1 MVIKSI
7 VLLLVSLA
15 VVSVHLADAQQPPK
29 KPLIGVLVAG
39 SPSSMESRINAFQ
52 KRLRELGY
60 KGGQN
65 IIVEYNYAE
74 GNYNRLTAI
83 ATDLVRSKANVIV
96 TWATPVTQVV
106 KNETNTIPIVMAGG
120 GNPVETGLVESLA
133 KPGGNITGLATI
145 QNELTGKRLE
155 LLKEAFPKI
164 SRVALV
170 FNPEGQAA
178 TQGYERLKAIAQS
191 LKISVVPLEIRK
203 PNEIDRAFAA
213 IPKSRVDALL
223 LESDPIFNINRQKVI
238 TLTAEN
244 RLPAMYPERRWAED
258 GGMMAY
264 GTDLIEVASRAA
276 MFVDKILKGA
286 KPDELP
292 VEQPT
297 KFELTINLRTAKQIG
312 VTIPQSILFRAD
324 KVIK

>member
-1 MVIKSI
+1 MTMKII

-60 KGGQN
+60 KEGQN
-65 IIVEYNYAE
+65 IVVEYHYAE

-83 ATDLVRSKANVIV
+83 ATDLVRSNANVIV
-96 TWATPVTQVV
+96 TWAIPVTQVV
-106 KNETNTIPIVMAGG
+106 KNATNTIPIVMAGG
-120 GNPVETGLVESLA
+120 GNPVESGLVESLA

-155 LLKEAFPKI
+155 LLKEAVPKI
-164 SRVALV
+164 SRVAFV
-170 FNPEGQAA
+170 FNPEGQVP
-178 TQGYERLKAIAQS
+178 TQGYEPLKGIAQS
-191 LKISVVPLEIRK
+191 LKISLEPLEIRK
-203 PNEIDRAFAA
+203 PNEIDKAFAA
-213 IPKSRVDALL
+213 IPKSRVDGLL
-223 LESDPIFNINRQKVI
+223 LESDPVFNTNRQKVI
-238 TLTAEN
+238 ALTAKN

-264 GTDLIEVASRAA
+264 GTDLIEVANRAA
-276 MFVDKILKGA
+276 IFVDKILKGA
-286 KPDELP
+286 KPADLP

-297 KFELTINLRTAKQIG
+297 KFELAINLKTAKQIG
-312 VTIPQSILFRAD
+312 VTIPQSVLFRAD
-324 KVIK
+324 RVIK

>member
-1 MVIKSI
+1 MTMKII

-60 KGGQN
+60 KEGQN
-65 IIVEYNYAE
+65 IVVEYHYAE

-83 ATDLVRSKANVIV
+83 ATDLVRSNANVIV
-96 TWATPVTQVV
+96 TWAIPVTQVV
-106 KNETNTIPIVMAGG
+106 KNATNTIPIVMAGG

-155 LLKEAFPKI
+155 LLKEAVPKI
-164 SRVALV
+164 SRVAFV
-170 FNPEGQAA
+170 FNPEGQVP
-178 TQGYERLKAIAQS
+178 TQGYEPLKGFAQS
-191 LKISVVPLEIRK
+191 LKMSLEPLEIRK
-203 PNEIDRAFAA
+203 PNEIDKAFAA
-213 IPKSRVDALL
+213 IPKSRVDGLL
-223 LESDPIFNINRQKVI
+223 LESDPVFNTNRQKVI
-238 TLTAEN
+238 ALTAKN

-264 GTDLIEVASRAA
+264 GTDLIEVANRAA
-276 MFVDKILKGA
+276 IFVDKILKGA
-286 KPDELP
+286 KPADLP

-297 KFELTINLRTAKQIG
+297 KFELAINLKTAKQIG
-312 VTIPQSILFRAD
+312 VTIPQSVLFRAD
-324 KVIK
+324 RVIK

>member
-1 MVIKSI
+1 MKII
-7 VLLLVSLA
+7 ILLLVSLA

-60 KGGQN
+60 KEGQN
-65 IIVEYNYAE
+65 IVVEYHYAE

-83 ATDLVRSKANVIV
+83 TTDLVRSNANVIV
-96 TWATPVTQVV
+96 TWAIPVTQVV
-106 KNETNTIPIVMAGG
+106 KNATNTIPIVMAGG

-155 LLKEAFPKI
+155 LLKEAVPKI
-164 SRVALV
+164 SRVAFV
-170 FNPEGQAA
+170 FNPEGQVP
-178 TQGYERLKAIAQS
+178 TQGYEPLKSFAQS
-191 LKISVVPLEIRK
+191 LKISLEPLEIRK
-203 PNEIDRAFAA
+203 PNEIDKAFAA
-213 IPKSRVDALL
+213 IPKSRVDGLL
-223 LESDPIFNINRQKVI
+223 LESDPVFNTNRQKVI
-238 TLTAEN
+238 ALTAKN

-264 GTDLIEVASRAA
+264 GTDLIEVANRAA
-276 MFVDKILKGA
+276 IFVDKILKGA
-286 KPDELP
+286 KPADLP

-297 KFELTINLRTAKQIG
+297 KFELAINLKTAKQIG
-312 VTIPQSILFRAD
+312 VTIPQSVLFRAD
-324 KVIK
+324 RVIK

>member
-1 MVIKSI
+1 MKII
-7 VLLLVSLA
+7 ILLLVSLA
-15 VVSVHLADAQQPPK
+15 VVSAHLADAQQPPK

-60 KGGQN
+60 KEGQN
-65 IIVEYNYAE
+65 IVVEYHYAE

-83 ATDLVRSKANVIV
+83 TTDLVRSNANVIV
-96 TWATPVTQVV
+96 TWAIPVTQIV
-106 KNETNTIPIVMAGG
+106 KNATNTIPIVMAGG

-155 LLKEAFPKI
+155 LLKEAVPKI
-164 SRVALV
+164 SRVAMV
-170 FNPEGQAA
+170 FNPEGQVP
-178 TQGYERLKAIAQS
+178 TQGYEPLKGTAQS
-191 LKISVVPLEIRK
+191 LKISLEPLEIRN
-203 PNEIDRAFAA
+203 PNEIDKAFAA
-213 IPKSRVDALL
+213 IPKNRVDALL
-223 LESDPIFNINRQKVI
+223 LESDPVFNINRQKVI
-238 TLTAEN
+238 ALAAKN

-264 GTDLIEVASRAA
+264 GTDLIEVANRAA
-276 MFVDKILKGA
+276 IFVDKILKGA
-286 KPDELP
+286 KPADLP

-297 KFELTINLRTAKQIG
+297 KFELAINLKTAKEIG
-312 VTIPQSILFRAD
+312 VTIPQSVLFRAD

>member
-1 MVIKSI
+1 MAMKII

-15 VVSVHLADAQQPPK
+15 VVSAHLADAQQPPK

-60 KGGQN
+60 KEGQN
-65 IIVEYNYAE
+65 IVVEYHYAE

-83 ATDLVRSKANVIV
+83 TTDLVRSNANVIV
-96 TWATPVTQVV
+96 TWAIPVTQVV
-106 KNETNTIPIVMAGG
+106 KNATNTIPIVMAGG

-155 LLKEAFPKI
+155 LLKEAVPKI
-164 SRVALV
+164 SRVAMV
-170 FNPEGQAA
+170 FNPEGQVP
-178 TQGYERLKAIAQS
+178 TRGYEPLKGIAQL
-191 LKISVVPLEIRK
+191 LKISVEPLQIRK
-203 PNEIDRAFAA
+203 PNEIDKVFAA
-213 IPKSRVDALL
+213 IPKSRVDALI

-238 TLTAEN
+238 ALAAKN

-264 GTDLIEVASRAA
+264 GTDLIEVANRAA
-276 MFVDKILKGA
+276 IFVDKILKGA
-286 KPDELP
+286 KPADLP

-297 KFELTINLRTAKQIG
+297 KFELAINLKTAKEIG
-312 VTIPQSILFRAD
+312 VTIPQSVLFRAD

>member
-1 MVIKSI
+1 MAMKII
-7 VLLLVSLA
+7 ILLLVSLA
-15 VVSVHLADAQQPPK
+15 VVSAHLADAQQPPK

-60 KGGQN
+60 KEGQN
-65 IIVEYNYAE
+65 IVVEYHYAE

-83 ATDLVRSKANVIV
+83 TTDLVRSNANVIV
-96 TWATPVTQVV
+96 TWAIPVTQVV
-106 KNETNTIPIVMAGG
+106 KNATNTIPIVMAGG

-155 LLKEAFPKI
+155 LLKEAVPKI
-164 SRVALV
+164 SRVAMV
-170 FNPEGQAA
+170 FNPEGQVP
-178 TQGYERLKAIAQS
+178 TRGYEPLKGIAQL
-191 LKISVVPLEIRK
+191 LKISVEPLQIRK
-203 PNEIDRAFAA
+203 PNEIDKAFAA
-213 IPKSRVDALL
+213 IPKSRVDALI

-238 TLTAEN
+238 ALAAKN

-264 GTDLIEVASRAA
+264 GTDLIEVANRAA
-276 MFVDKILKGA
+276 IFVDKILKGA
-286 KPDELP
+286 KPADLP

-297 KFELTINLRTAKQIG
+297 KFELAINLKTAKEIG
-312 VTIPQSILFRAD
+312 VTIPQSVLFRAD

>member
-1 MVIKSI
+1 MKII

-60 KGGQN
+60 KEGQN
-65 IIVEYNYAE
+65 IVVEYHYAE

-83 ATDLVRSKANVIV
+83 ATDLVRSNANVIV
-96 TWATPVTQVV
+96 TWAIPVTQVV
-106 KNETNTIPIVMAGG
+106 KNATNTIPIVMAGG

-155 LLKEAFPKI
+155 LLKEAVPKI

-170 FNPEGQAA
+170 FNPEGQVP
-178 TQGYERLKAIAQS
+178 TQGYEPLKGFAQS
-191 LKISVVPLEIRK
+191 LKISLEPLEIRK
-203 PNEIDRAFAA
+203 PNEIDKAFAA
-213 IPKSRVDALL
+213 IPKSRVDGLL
-223 LESDPIFNINRQKVI
+223 LESDPVFNTNRQKVI
-238 TLTAEN
+238 ALTAKN

-264 GTDLIEVASRAA
+264 GTDLIEVANRAA
-276 MFVDKILKGA
+276 IFVDKILKGA
-286 KPDELP
+286 KPADLP

-297 KFELTINLRTAKQIG
+297 KFELAINLKTAKQIG
-312 VTIPQSILFRAD
+312 VTIPQSVLFRAD
-324 KVIK
+324 RVIK

>member
-1 MVIKSI
+1 MTMKII

-29 KPLIGVLVAG
+29 EPLIGVLVAG

-60 KGGQN
+60 KEGQN
-65 IIVEYNYAE
+65 IVVEYHYAE
-74 GNYNRLTAI
+74 GNYDRLTAI
-83 ATDLVRSKANVIV
+83 ATDLVRSNANVIV
-96 TWATPVTQVV
+96 TWAIPVTQVV
-106 KNETNTIPIVMAGG
+106 KNATNTIPIVMAGG

-155 LLKEAFPKI
+155 LLKEAVPKI

-170 FNPEGQAA
+170 FNPEGQVP
-178 TQGYERLKAIAQS
+178 TQGYEPLKGFAQS
-191 LKISVVPLEIRK
+191 LKISLEPLEIRK
-203 PNEIDRAFAA
+203 PNEIDKAFAA
-213 IPKSRVDALL
+213 IPKSRVDGLL
-223 LESDPIFNINRQKVI
+223 LESDPVFNTNRQKVI
-238 TLTAEN
+238 ALTAKN

-264 GTDLIEVASRAA
+264 GTDLIEVANRAA
-276 MFVDKILKGA
+276 IFVDKILKGA
-286 KPDELP
+286 KPAELH

-297 KFELTINLRTAKQIG
+297 KFELAINLKTAKQIG
-312 VTIPQSILFRAD
+312 VTIPQSVLFRAD
-324 KVIK
+324 RVIK

>member
-1 MVIKSI
+1 MKII

-60 KGGQN
+60 KEGQN
-65 IIVEYNYAE
+65 IVVEYHYAE

-83 ATDLVRSKANVIV
+83 ATDLVRSNANVIV
-96 TWATPVTQVV
+96 TWAIPVTQVV
-106 KNETNTIPIVMAGG
+106 KNATNTIPIVMAGG

-155 LLKEAFPKI
+155 LLKEAVPKI
-164 SRVALV
+164 SRVAFV
-170 FNPEGQAA
+170 FNPEGQVP
-178 TQGYERLKAIAQS
+178 TQGYEPLKGFAQS
-191 LKISVVPLEIRK
+191 LKMSLEPLEIRK
-203 PNEIDRAFAA
+203 PNEIDKAFAA
-213 IPKSRVDALL
+213 IPKSRVDGLL
-223 LESDPIFNINRQKVI
+223 LESDPVFNTNRQKVI
-238 TLTAEN
+238 ALTAKN

-258 GGMMAY
+258 G
-264 GTDLIEVASRAA
+264 E
-276 MFVDKILKGA
+276 
-286 KPDELP
+286 
-292 VEQPT
+292 
-297 KFELTINLRTAKQIG
+297 
-312 VTIPQSILFRAD
+312 
-324 KVIK
+324 

>member
-1 MVIKSI
+1 MTMKII

-15 VVSVHLADAQQPPK
+15 VVSVHLADAQQPPE

-60 KGGQN
+60 KEGQN
-65 IIVEYNYAE
+65 IVVEYHYAE

-83 ATDLVRSKANVIV
+83 ATDLVRSNANVIV
-96 TWATPVTQVV
+96 TWAIPVTQVV
-106 KNETNTIPIVMAGG
+106 KNATNTIPIVMAGG

-155 LLKEAFPKI
+155 LLKEAVPKI
-164 SRVALV
+164 SRVAFV
-170 FNPEGQAA
+170 FNPEGQVP
-178 TQGYERLKAIAQS
+178 TQGYEPLKGFAQS
-191 LKISVVPLEIRK
+191 LKISLEPLEIRK
-203 PNEIDRAFAA
+203 PNEIDKAFAA
-213 IPKSRVDALL
+213 IPKSRVDGLL
-223 LESDPIFNINRQKVI
+223 LESDPVFNTNRQKVI
-238 TLTAEN
+238 ALTAKN

-264 GTDLIEVASRAA
+264 GTDLIEVANRAA
-276 MFVDKILKGA
+276 IFVDKILKGA
-286 KPDELP
+286 KPADLP

-297 KFELTINLRTAKQIG
+297 KFELAINLKTAKQIG
-312 VTIPQSILFRAD
+312 VTIPQSVLFRAD
-324 KVIK
+324 RVIK

>member
-1 MVIKSI
+1 MAMKII
-7 VLLLVSLA
+7 ILLLVSLA
-15 VVSVHLADAQQPPK
+15 VVSAHLADAQQPPK

-60 KGGQN
+60 KEGQN
-65 IIVEYNYAE
+65 IVVEYHYAE

-83 ATDLVRSKANVIV
+83 TTDLVRSNANVIV
-96 TWATPVTQVV
+96 TWAIPVTQVV
-106 KNETNTIPIVMAGG
+106 KNATNTIPIVMAGG

-155 LLKEAFPKI
+155 LLKEAVPKI
-164 SRVALV
+164 SRVAMV
-170 FNPEGQAA
+170 FNPEGQVP
-178 TQGYERLKAIAQS
+178 TRGYEPLKGIAQL
-191 LKISVVPLEIRK
+191 LKISVEPLQIRK
-203 PNEIDRAFAA
+203 PNEIDKVFAA
-213 IPKSRVDALL
+213 IPKSRVDALI

-238 TLTAEN
+238 ALAAKN

-276 MFVDKILKGA
+276 IFVDKILKGA
-286 KPDELP
+286 KPADLP

-297 KFELTINLRTAKQIG
+297 KFELAINLKTAKQIG
-312 VTIPQSILFRAD
+312 VTIPQSVLFRAD

>member
-1 MVIKSI
+1 MGKKII

-15 VVSVHLADAQQPPK
+15 VVSAHLADAQQPPK

-60 KGGQN
+60 KEGQN
-65 IIVEYNYAE
+65 IVVEYHYAE

-83 ATDLVRSKANVIV
+83 TTDLVRSNANVIV
-96 TWATPVTQVV
+96 TWAIPVTQIV
-106 KNETNTIPIVMAGG
+106 KNATNTIPIVMAGG

-155 LLKEAFPKI
+155 LLKEAVPKI
-164 SRVALV
+164 SRVAMV
-170 FNPEGQAA
+170 FNPEGQVP
-178 TQGYERLKAIAQS
+178 TQGYEPLKGTAQS
-191 LKISVVPLEIRK
+191 LKISLEPLEIRN
-203 PNEIDRAFAA
+203 PNEIDKAFAA
-213 IPKSRVDALL
+213 IPKNRVDALL
-223 LESDPIFNINRQKVI
+223 LESDPVFNINRQKVI
-238 TLTAEN
+238 ALAAKN

-264 GTDLIEVASRAA
+264 GTDLIEVANRAA
-276 MFVDKILKGA
+276 IFVDKILKGA
-286 KPDELP
+286 KPADLP

-297 KFELTINLRTAKQIG
+297 KFELAINLKTAKQIG
-312 VTIPQSILFRAD
+312 VTIPQSVLFRAD

>member
-1 MVIKSI
+1 MAMKII
-7 VLLLVSLA
+7 ILLLVSLA
-15 VVSVHLADAQQPPK
+15 VVSAHLADAQQPPK

-60 KGGQN
+60 KEGQN
-65 IIVEYNYAE
+65 IVVEYHYAE

-83 ATDLVRSKANVIV
+83 TTDLVRSNANVIV
-96 TWATPVTQVV
+96 TWAIPVTQIV
-106 KNETNTIPIVMAGG
+106 KNATNTIPIVMAGG

-155 LLKEAFPKI
+155 LLKEAVPKI
-164 SRVALV
+164 SRVAMV
-170 FNPEGQAA
+170 FNPEGQVP
-178 TQGYERLKAIAQS
+178 TQGYEPLKGFAQT
-191 LKISVVPLEIRK
+191 LKISLEPLEIRK
-203 PNEIDRAFAA
+203 PNEIDKAFAA
-213 IPKSRVDALL
+213 IPKSRVDGLL

-238 TLTAEN
+238 ALAAKN

-264 GTDLIEVASRAA
+264 GTDLIEVANRAA
-276 MFVDKILKGA
+276 IFVDKILKGA
-286 KPDELP
+286 KPADLP

-297 KFELTINLRTAKQIG
+297 KFELAINLKTAKEIG
-312 VTIPQSILFRAD
+312 VTIPQSVLFRAD

>member
-1 MVIKSI
+1 MTMKII

-39 SPSSMESRINAFQ
+39 SSSSMESRINAFQ

-60 KGGQN
+60 KEGQN
-65 IIVEYNYAE
+65 IVVEYHYAE

-83 ATDLVRSKANVIV
+83 ATDLVRSNANVIV
-96 TWATPVTQVV
+96 TWAIPVTQVV
-106 KNETNTIPIVMAGG
+106 KNATNTIPIVMAGG

-155 LLKEAFPKI
+155 LLKEAVPKI
-164 SRVALV
+164 SRVAFV
-170 FNPEGQAA
+170 FNPEGQVP
-178 TQGYERLKAIAQS
+178 TQGYEPLKGFAQS
-191 LKISVVPLEIRK
+191 LKISLEPLEIRK
-203 PNEIDRAFAA
+203 PNEIDKAFAA
-213 IPKSRVDALL
+213 IPKSRVDGLL
-223 LESDPIFNINRQKVI
+223 LESDPVFNTNRQKVI
-238 TLTAEN
+238 ALTAKN

-264 GTDLIEVASRAA
+264 GTDLIEVANRAA
-276 MFVDKILKGA
+276 IFVDKILKGA
-286 KPDELP
+286 KPADLP

-297 KFELTINLRTAKQIG
+297 KFELAINLKTAKQIG
-312 VTIPQSILFRAD
+312 VTIPQSVLFRAD
-324 KVIK
+324 RVIK

>member
-1 MVIKSI
+1 MAMKII
-7 VLLLVSLA
+7 ILLLVSLA
-15 VVSVHLADAQQPPK
+15 VVSAHLAEAQQPPK

-60 KGGQN
+60 KEGQN
-65 IIVEYNYAE
+65 IVVEYHYAE

-83 ATDLVRSKANVIV
+83 TTDLVRSNANVIV
-96 TWATPVTQVV
+96 TWAISVTQIV
-106 KNETNTIPIVMAGG
+106 KNATNTIPIVMAGG

-155 LLKEAFPKI
+155 LLKEAVPKI
-164 SRVALV
+164 SRVAMV
-170 FNPEGQAA
+170 FNPEGQVP
-178 TQGYERLKAIAQS
+178 TRGYEPLKGIAQL
-191 LKISVVPLEIRK
+191 LKISVEPLQIRK
-203 PNEIDRAFAA
+203 PNEIDKVFAA
-213 IPKSRVDALL
+213 IPKSRVDALI

-238 TLTAEN
+238 ALAAKN

-264 GTDLIEVASRAA
+264 GTDLIEVANRAA
-276 MFVDKILKGA
+276 IFVDKILKGA
-286 KPDELP
+286 KPADLP

-297 KFELTINLRTAKQIG
+297 KFELAINLKTAKQIG
-312 VTIPQSILFRAD
+312 VTIPQSVLFRAD